1 VANIRH
7 DPPRTYVADMLID
20 GEQKSFLF
28 EARGESSFSMEPAF
42 EDIFAFAEGTG
53 KIAVLIG
60 EYRRGK
66 QIQFPVD
73 LGEIVDFRPTFALGG
88 PKPEDEGPAGGE
100 S

>member
-1 VANIRH
+1 VYTWRDNDA
-7 DPPRTYVADMLID
+7 
-20 GEQKSFLF
+20 
-28 EARGESSFSMEPAF
+28 ESGVLGGRYRSEGEPAF

-66 QIQFPVD
+66 QIEFPVD

-88 PKPEDEGPAGGE
+88 PEAEDEGPAGDE